1 MNLVLLLLCSGF
13 VHFAAA
19 ANRLRRFYLNDKVP
33 RRWNDSLEICKNHS
47 MSLVTLYDEE
57 DAKSLEEFISGY
69 INITQ
74 CDGMKT
80 VWLGLERIRENV
92 TTWSNSEPYTFNLTN
107 VTVTPEEQRCGAV
120 ENNKYT
126 DFGCNKSFHFMCYE
140 GNNYHLIDH
149 MKKDWCQAQ
158 QYCRRHFRDLVNIH
172 NGNQKRQVVEEG
184 RNKIFWIGLLH
195 DEWEWQDGSCST
207 YRSWKILE
215 SSENCAAQYVPYSH
229 ALYGYEC
236 SSEAGT
242 LCSKGNVRIV
252 VVRQNLTWENAL
264 DYCLANHSGLLWI
277 EDEDDQKDVVEIL
290 KTLNVEGPLWIGLR
304 QNPVFG
310 FWIWS
315 DRTVTYS
322 NWENDRTP
330 EMPSSRNC
338 GVINVNNSRWQNE
351 DCSDL
356 HQFLC
361 EEEISFIN

>member
-1 MNLVLLLLCSGF
+1 MLPSPQIKVDQADGTRPDFRKSFHHWDLIRSVRMNLVLLLLCSGF

-33 RRWNDSLEICKNHS
+33 R
-47 MSLVTLYDEE
+47 
-57 DAKSLEEFISGY
+57 
-69 INITQ
+69 
-74 CDGMKT
+74 
-80 VWLGLERIRENV
+80 RIRENV

-242 LCSKGNVRIV
+242 LCSKEFVG
-252 VVRQNLTWENAL
+252 
-264 DYCLANHSGLLWI
+264 DHY
-277 EDEDDQKDVVEIL
+277 
-290 KTLNVEGPLWIGLR
+290 
-304 QNPVFG
+304 
-310 FWIWS
+310 
-315 DRTVTYS
+315 
-322 NWENDRTP
+322 
-330 EMPSSRNC
+330 
-338 GVINVNNSRWQNE
+338 
-351 DCSDL
+351 
-356 HQFLC
+356 
-361 EEEISFIN
+361 

>member
-1 MNLVLLLLCSGF
+1 MNLVLFLLCSGF

-19 ANRLRRFYLNDKVP
+19 ANRFRRFYLNDTVKP
-33 RRWNDSLEICKNHS
+33 SWDRLLEICENNS
-47 MSLVTLYDEE
+47 SSFVTLYDDD
-57 DAKSLEEFISGY
+57 DAKSLEEFAQAPPFSSL
-69 INITQ
+69 
-74 CDGMKT
+74 
-80 VWLGLERIRENV
+80 WLGLRRNLENV
-92 TTWSNSEPYTFNLTN
+92 TTWSNGDPYTFNLTN
-107 VTVTPEEQRCGAV
+107 VTVKREEQRCGAV

-126 DFGCNKSFHFMCYE
+126 DFGCNKSLHFMCYE

-158 QYCRRHFRDLVNIH
+158 QYCRRHFKDLVSIH
-172 NGNQKRQVVEEG
+172 NGTQKKQVVEEG
-184 RNKIFWIGLLH
+184 RGKTFWIGLLH

-207 YRSWKILE
+207 YRTWLKNRVPSEDCTAQLN
-215 SSENCAAQYVPYSH
+215 SSHE
-229 ALYGYEC
+229 LYGYGC
-236 SSEAGT
+236 GNEARS

-252 VVRQNLTWENAL
+252 VVRQNLTWESAL

-277 EDEDDQKDVVEIL
+277 EDEDDQDDVVEIL
-290 KTLNVEGPLWIGLR
+290 KTLKVEGPLWIGLR

-330 EMPSSRNC
+330 EMPSSENC
-338 GVINVNNSRWQNE
+338 GVINVTSSRWQDE
-351 DCSDL
+351 DCFKL